1 VNERPNTCVGSAPP
15 KKHVYVRASTH
26 EVEKPRGGSQDD
38 REPSATSSGGQCDLS
53 VGCGDEMSTYRT
65 PLNDFILDQIGF
77 VECKLN
83 DAIRDAASQIAA
95 TIEASGVV
103 PQLRERMFS
112 EDQGKATQC
121 VLACPE
127 LFDLN
132 WWNELAVIDRT
143 QFLSKASSLLG
154 KFAKVK
160 GLFGSQ

>member
-1 VNERPNTCVGSAPP
+1 MP
-15 KKHVYVRASTH
+15 
-26 EVEKPRGGSQDD
+26 
-38 REPSATSSGGQCDLS
+38 
-53 VGCGDEMSTYRT
+53 TYRT

-83 DAIRDAASQIAA
+83 DAIRDAACQIAA

-112 EDQGKATQC
+112 EDQDKATQC

-127 LFDLN
+127 LFDRDALN

-160 GLFGSQ
+160 ALFGSQ